1 MSFHHSYVDGIKAPE
16 DYLDP
21 ESDSSA
27 SILSRKS
34 RSLLAAGGG
43 RRRISRGR
51 DKGDHKYLITDLAKN
66 CIYLYTEKIA
76 GQMDTYITKDDPSGK
91 GGRVLV
97 KDQTI
102 NITIIP
108 DNVKGVTVSC
118 PDLKKPKSTA
128 IMNVPL
134 TDGGV
139 KVDLKLVL
147 DVYKGRYWELNSQ
160 SRIKVY
166 GSVVTKDLTIRNA
179 EEVTGGTQFSYSCQ
193 ALCLRSLKPK
203 LNGSDAE
210 VRLTFTRFQIQP
222 YPTFKENGRV
232 KIFHD
237 SFDCSTWFTVP
248 LWTGT
253 LVVLLF
259 TAILAMG
266 VVALLDIKTMDR
278 FENPKGKTITIAAT
292 AD

>member
-1 MSFHHSYVDGIKAPE
+1 M
-16 DYLDP
+16 DP

-34 RSLLAAGGG
+34 RSLLAAGSG
-43 RRRISRGR
+43 RRRLSRGK
-51 DKGDHKYLITDLAKN
+51 DKGDDKYLIFDSKN
-66 CIYLYTEKIA
+66 KCVYLYTEKIA

-97 KDQTI
+97 KDKTI

-108 DNVKGVTVSC
+108 NNVQGVTVSC

-128 IMNVPL
+128 TMTVPL
-134 TDGGV
+134 TDSGLNV
-139 KVDLKLVL
+139 ELKLVL

-160 SRIKVY
+160 SKIKVS
-166 GSVVTKDLTIRNA
+166 GSVVTKDLTIRNP

-193 ALCLRSLKPK
+193 SLSLRSLKPK
-203 LNGSDAE
+203 LNGSNAE
-210 VRLTFTRFQIQP
+210 IRLTFSRFQIQP
-222 YPTFKENGRV
+222 YGTFKQNGRE
-232 KIFHD
+232 KIFLD

>member
-1 MSFHHSYVDGIKAPE
+1 M
-16 DYLDP
+16 DP
-21 ESDSSA
+21 ESDSSP

-34 RSLLAAGGG
+34 RSLLAAGSGKLLAAGGGKLLAAGGG
-43 RRRISRGR
+43 RRRLSRGK
-51 DKGDHKYLITDLAKN
+51 DKGDHKYLITDSTKK

-97 KDQTI
+97 KDETI
-102 NITIIP
+102 NITITP
-108 DNVKGVTVSC
+108 NDVTGVTVSC
-118 PDLKKPKSTA
+118 PDLKKPKSTG
-128 IMNVPL
+128 ILNIPL
-134 TDGGV
+134 TDGGL

-147 DVYKGRYWELNSQ
+147 DVYRGRYWELNSQ
-160 SRIKVY
+160 SRIKVW
-166 GSVVTKDLTIRNA
+166 GSVATKDLTIRNP
-179 EEVTGGTQFSYSCQ
+179 EEVTAGTQFSYSCQ
-193 ALCLRSLKPK
+193 SLALRSLKPK

-210 VRLTFTRFQIQP
+210 VRLTFSRFQIQP
-222 YPTFKENGRV
+222 YGSFKQNGKE
-232 KIFHD
+232 KIFHE

-266 VVALLDIKTMDR
+266 VIALLDIKTMDR